1 MEQFKQAFGINSN
14 FADAYNS
21 LAWLYFQEGVNLDE
35 GIELVKKALQLD
47 ESSAAYWDTLAELYI
62 RKGELDKA
70 AEIFRRMIQREP
82 QETFWK
88 QRLEQVGG

>member
-1 MEQFKQAFGINSN
+1 
-14 FADAYNS
+14 
-21 LAWLYFQEGVNLDE
+21 
-35 GIELVKKALQLD
+35 
-47 ESSAAYWDTLAELYI
+47 SSAAYWDTLAELYI